1 MIRQGLT
8 AWAAAAIFVFVGCE
22 PNEGPDEM
30 AGAQSEAGKSTST
43 GSGGR
48 PDTPTAG
55 TPSTG
60 GAGTA
65 AGESGTG
72 GVGGAA
78 GQSMMIVGGM
88 STPGGQS
95 HIFLAY
101 MVVNI
106 SKS

>member
-8 AWAAAAIFVFVGCE
+8 AWVAATIFVFVGCE

-30 AGAQSEAGKSTST
+30 AGAQSQGGKSTST

-48 PDTPTAG
+48 PDNPTAG

-72 GVGGAA
+72 GIGGAGAA
-78 GQSMMIVGGM
+78 GRSMMIVGGM
-88 STPGGQS
+88 STPGGGPCGS
-95 HIFLAY
+95 
-101 MVVNI
+101 
-106 SKS
+106 SP